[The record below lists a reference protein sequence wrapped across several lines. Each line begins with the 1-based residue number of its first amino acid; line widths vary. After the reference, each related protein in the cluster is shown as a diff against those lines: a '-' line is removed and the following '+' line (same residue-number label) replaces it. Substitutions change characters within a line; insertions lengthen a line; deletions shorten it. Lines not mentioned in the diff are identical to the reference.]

1 MEPLKSC
8 PFCGGEA
15 DYLPDRLMAPG
26 AEPPVFC
33 DGCHASALDAAA
45 WNRRASGWQPISTAP
60 RDGTRILG
68 STPFG
73 VVVVRW
79 TQEECLSDCCRA
91 ISCAGWYGEGGET
104 YPAHNTGAT
113 EADNAARGQ
122 PAHWH
127 PLPPAPEPTP

>member
-60 RDGTRILG
+60 RDGTSVL
-68 STPFG
+68 F
-73 VVVVRW
+73 
-79 TQEECLSDCCRA
+79 CCPPYRA
-91 ISCAGWYGEGGET
+91 YEGCWWVDWDDWR
-104 YPAHNTGAT
+104 A
-113 EADNAARGQ
+113 ADGTAIR
-122 PAHWH
+122 PTHWH
-127 PLPPAPEPTP
+127 PLPSAPEPTP